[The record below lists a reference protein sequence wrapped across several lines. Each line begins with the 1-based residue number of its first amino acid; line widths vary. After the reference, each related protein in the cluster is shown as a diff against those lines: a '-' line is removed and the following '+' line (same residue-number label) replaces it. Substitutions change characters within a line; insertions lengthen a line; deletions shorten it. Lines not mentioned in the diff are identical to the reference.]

1 VQDHEELR
9 KAPPAASAARDLS
22 HAGVSESL
30 EMISVGRPTV
40 DPTGTLPSRVGRPV
54 LRYAEQLRLHPALVE
69 VGWTG
74 GIDNLNDA
82 ARVKNK
88 SVPEP
93 ILITTTGIILSGF
106 GRWRLAVFESRDQI
120 ECIEYDVSED
130 ESLQFILSR
139 HRSRRGWNAFIGIRL
154 ALTLEPSLQQKA
166 LDNMRAGGKYKGSA
180 TLPDLERVDVR
191 QQIAGLAGVGTRNVS
206 NVKTILQIAHPR
218 IIEALTDSTLTINR
232 AMQFCKLPR
241 AEQLEQFIRY
251 STERVTGKVI
261 HQSLSQPSDQESS
274 AYLFKVLDALRQQES
289 KQPGSISIRLS
300 ARNQSVL
307 LIGRDLLAQPLAQEE
322 LKLP

>member
-1 VQDHEELR
+1 M
-9 KAPPAASAARDLS
+9 
-22 HAGVSESL
+22 
-30 EMISVGRPTV
+30 MISLNPAVAM
-40 DPTGTLPSRVGRPV
+40 SQQSGRPV
-54 LRYAEQLRLHPALVE
+54 VRHPQQLRLHPALVE

-74 GIDNLNDA
+74 GIDDLNDA
-82 ARVKNK
+82 ARLKNH
-88 SVPEP
+88 SLPEP
-93 ILITTTGIILSGF
+93 VLITTTGTILSGF
-106 GRWRLAVFESRDQI
+106 GCWRLAVFESRGQI
-120 ECIEYDVSED
+120 ECIEYEVSEN
-130 ESLQFILSR
+130 ECLQFILSH
-139 HRSRRGWNAFIGIRL
+139 HRSRRGWNNFVRIRL
-154 ALTLEPSLQQKA
+154 ALRLEPSLRQKA
-166 LDNMRAGGKYKGSA
+166 LDNMRVGGKYKGSA

-191 QQIAGLAGVGTRNVS
+191 QQIAGLAGVSTRNVS

-232 AMQFCKLPR
+232 AMQFCKLSR

-261 HQSLSQPSDQESS
+261 RQSLSQPSDQESS

-307 LIGRDLLAQPLAQEE
+307 
-322 LKLP
+322 